1 MPQNEDLFR
10 VFKTGKI
17 LTKFYKN
24 YFLHLV
30 RLISLPLFSSFASLK
45 LTNIKKGNEDQN
57 PDQEQVHYINLKLN
71 TKTTFY
77 ISKIPTEFNYDP
89 WNSLVIVLS
98 DGTFI
103 QTDKNSKTLMLRS
116 RASRTYILISMRNEF
131 YY

>member
-77 ISKIPTEFNYDP
+77 ILKIPTEFNYDP

-116 RASRTYILISMRNEF
+116 RASRTYILISMRNDF